1 MVDSEKEDLAS
12 AVPHHRL
19 TQSRFPNVGPLTGF
33 ENKPLRTTLRLPF
46 FLLSLFILEG
56 WGVDVDVASSLSTKD
71 FAST

>member
-1 MVDSEKEDLAS
+1 M
-12 AVPHHRL
+12 
-19 TQSRFPNVGPLTGF
+19 GPLTGF

-71 FAST
+71 FSST